1 MYQHTLH
8 RRRKHFCRFWLQDFS
23 TKEIL
28 KRRIKNCFKING
40 KQIILMLNEGE
51 YYKFRNYERKIK
63 SLL

>member
-1 MYQHTLH
+1 M
-8 RRRKHFCRFWLQDFS
+8 QDFS